1 MVYEWKVA
9 GVMKVDAQTAG
20 EEFERI
26 YEKNGRLD
34 PADVVEESRP
44 ESAPLHK
51 CFEWRD
57 DVAAEMYRK
66 TQASQMIRC
75 ITTVVETPKE
85 EPVVVR
91 AFPCTGDK
99 YEPITRVLKSED
111 STAFMLKCARSEL
124 QSFKRKYAALAELSG
139 VIKSIDDFME
149 EEHE

>member
-1 MVYEWKVA
+1 MIYEWKVPS
-9 GVMKVDAQTAG
+9 VMKVDAQTAG

-26 YEKNGRLD
+26 CEKNGKLD

-44 ESAPLHK
+44 ESAPLHN

-57 DVAAEMYRK
+57 NFAAEMFRK
-66 TQASQMIRC
+66 TQASQMIRA
-75 ITTVVETPKE
+75 ITTVVESPKE
-85 EPVVVR
+85 EPVEVR
-91 AFPCTGDK
+91 AFVNTGDK
-99 YEPITRVLKSED
+99 YAPIATVLKSED